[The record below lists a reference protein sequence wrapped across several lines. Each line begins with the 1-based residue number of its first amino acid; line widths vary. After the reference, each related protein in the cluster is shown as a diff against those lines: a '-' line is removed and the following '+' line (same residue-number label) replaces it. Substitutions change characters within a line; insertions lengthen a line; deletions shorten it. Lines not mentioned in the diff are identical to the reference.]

1 MANINVAF
9 GLKPVGKHGSSP
21 STQGTSQYF
30 IASDAS
36 AIFQGSPVVAAAL
49 DGAAA
54 GTIAVGSATG
64 DGQQLVGVFAGCE
77 FVDATTGKLR
87 FSNTWPG
94 SGSANTNFDIK
105 GFVYDDPAQ
114 RFIIASDGTNTD
126 RATAK
131 ADIFKTAAMSS
142 GASGNTTTGISS
154 AQLDIS
160 TANETDTSDALRILG
175 IHEDVTNADHSAAGI
190 SYIVQII
197 DHALSGND
205 ADATIS

>member
-30 IASDAS
+30 IASNAS
-36 AIFQGSPVVAAAL
+36 AIFQGSPVKAEL
-49 DGAAA
+49 TG
-54 GTIAVGSATG
+54 GTIQIASASGNG
-64 DGQQLVGVFAGCE
+64 DQLVGIFAGCE

-105 GFVYDDPAQ
+105 GFVYDNPAQ

-131 ADIFKTAAMSS
+131 ADIFKTADIAS

-154 AQLDIS
+154 AVLDIS
-160 TANETDTSDALRILG
+160 TAEDTDTSNLVMILG
-175 IHEDVTNADHSAAGI
+175 IHEDVTNADHSAAGV
-190 SYIVQII
+190 SYIVKINN
-197 DHALSGND
+197 HALNSSD
-205 ADATIS
+205 ADATAS

>member
-1 MANINVAF
+1 MANANVSF

-21 STQGTSQYF
+21 ATQGTSQYF

-36 AIFQGSPVVAAAL
+36 AIFQGSPVRAEL
-49 DGAAA
+49 TG
-54 GTIAVGSATG
+54 GTIQIATATC
-64 DGQQLVGVFAGCE
+64 DGVQLLGVFAGCE
-77 FVDATTGKLR
+77 YVDATTGKLK

-131 ADIFKTAAMSS
+131 ADIFKTADIVA
-142 GASGNTTTGISS
+142 GTSGNTTTGIST
-154 AQLDIS
+154 AKLDID
-160 TANETDTSDALRILG
+160 TAEDTDTSNCVMILG
-175 IHEDVTNADHSAAGI
+175 IHEDVTNDDHSAAGV
-190 SYIVQII
+190 SYIVKINN
-197 DHALSGND
+197 HALLSSD
-205 ADATIS
+205 VDATAS

>member
-9 GLKPVGKHGSSP
+9 GFKPVGKHGSSP
-21 STQGTSQYF
+21 ATQGTSQYF

-36 AIFQGSPVVAAAL
+36 AIFQGSPVKAEL
-49 DGAAA
+49 TG
-54 GTIAVGSATG
+54 GTIQIGSATG
-64 DGQQLVGVFAGCE
+64 NGDQLVGVFAGCE
-77 FVDATTGKLR
+77 YVDATTGKLK

-105 GFVYDDPAQ
+105 GFVYDDPSQ

-131 ADIFKTAAMSS
+131 ADIFKTADIAS

-154 AQLDIS
+154 AVLDIS
-160 TANETDTSDALRILG
+160 TAEDTDTSNVVMILG
-175 IHEDVTNADHSAAGI
+175 IHEDVTNSDHSAAGV
-190 SYIVQII
+190 SYIVKINN
-197 DHALSGND
+197 HALNSSD
-205 ADATIS
+205 VDATAS

>member
-1 MANINVAF
+1 MANANVAF
-9 GLKPVGKHGSSP
+9 GFKPVGKHGSSP
-21 STQGTSQYF
+21 ATQGTSQYF

-36 AIFQGSPVVAAAL
+36 AIFQGSPVKAEL
-49 DGAAA
+49 TR
-54 GTIAVGSATG
+54 GTIQIASASGNG
-64 DGQQLVGVFAGCE
+64 DQLVGIFAGCE

-105 GFVYDDPAQ
+105 GFVYDNPAQ

-131 ADIFKTAAMSS
+131 ADIFKTADIAS

-154 AQLDIS
+154 AVLDIS
-160 TANETDTSDALRILG
+160 TAEDTDTSNVVMILG

-190 SYIVQII
+190 SYIVKINN
-197 DHALSGND
+197 HALLSSD
-205 ADATIS
+205 VDATAS

>member
-1 MANINVAF
+1 MANANVAF
-9 GLKPVGKHGSSP
+9 GLKPVGMHGSSP
-21 STQGTSQYF
+21 ATQGTSQYF
-30 IASDAS
+30 IASNAS
-36 AIFQGSPVVAAAL
+36 AIFQGSPVVAEL
-49 DGAAA
+49 TG
-54 GTIAVGSATG
+54 GTIAIASATG

-77 FVDATTGKLR
+77 YVDATTGKLK

-105 GFVYDDPAQ
+105 GFVYDNPFQ

-131 ADIFKTAAMSS
+131 VDIFKTAAMAD

-154 AQLDIS
+154 AKLDIS
-160 TANETDTSDALRILG
+160 TADNTDTSDALRILG
-175 IHEDVTNADHSAAGI
+175 IHEDVTNADHSAAGV

-197 DHALSGND
+197 DHALLGND
-205 ADATIS
+205 VDATIS

>member
-9 GLKPVGKHGSSP
+9 GFKPVGKHGSSP
-21 STQGTSQYF
+21 ATQGTSQYF

-36 AIFQGSPVVAAAL
+36 AIFQGSPVKAEL
-49 DGAAA
+49 TG
-54 GTIAVGSATG
+54 GTIQIASASGNG
-64 DGQQLVGVFAGCE
+64 DQFVGVFAGCE

-105 GFVYDDPAQ
+105 GFVYDDPSQ

-131 ADIFKTAAMSS
+131 VDIFKTADIAS

-154 AQLDIS
+154 AVLDIS
-160 TANETDTSDALRILG
+160 TAEDTDTSNCVMILG
-175 IHEDVTNADHSAAGI
+175 IHEDVTNADHSAAGV
-190 SYIVQII
+190 SYIVKINN
-197 DHALSGND
+197 HALSGSD
-205 ADATIS
+205 ADATAS

>member
-9 GLKPVGKHGSSP
+9 GFKPVGMHGSSP
-21 STQGTSQYF
+21 ATQGTSQYF

-36 AIFQGSPVVAAAL
+36 AIFQGSPVKAEL
-49 DGAAA
+49 TG
-54 GTIAVGSATG
+54 GTIQIGSATG
-64 DGQQLVGVFAGCE
+64 NGDQLVGVFAGCE
-77 FVDATTGKLR
+77 YVDATTGKLK

-105 GFVYDDPAQ
+105 GFVYDNPAQ

-131 ADIFKTAAMSS
+131 ADIFKTADIAS

-154 AQLDIS
+154 AVLDIS
-160 TANETDTSDALRILG
+160 TAEDTDTSNVVMILG
-175 IHEDVTNADHSAAGI
+175 IHEDVTNADHSAAGV
-190 SYIVQII
+190 SYIVKINN
-197 DHALSGND
+197 HALLSSD
-205 ADATIS
+205 VDATAS

>member
-1 MANINVAF
+1 MANANVSF

-21 STQGTSQYF
+21 ATQGTSQYF

-36 AIFQGSPVVAAAL
+36 AIFQGSPVRAEL
-49 DGAAA
+49 TG
-54 GTIAVGSATG
+54 GTIQIATATC
-64 DGQQLVGVFAGCE
+64 DGVQLLGVFAGCE
-77 FVDATTGKLR
+77 YVDATTGKLK

-131 ADIFKTAAMSS
+131 ADIFKTAEIE
-142 GASGNTTTGISS
+142 GGTGGNTTTGIST
-154 AQLDIS
+154 AQIDIS
-160 TANETDTSDALRILG
+160 TAEDTDTSNPLMILG
-175 IHEDVTNADHSAAGI
+175 IHEDVTNADHSAAGV
-190 SYIVQII
+190 SYIVKINN
-197 DHALSGND
+197 HALNSSD
-205 ADATIS
+205 VDSTAS